1 MAYIQNGIGYTLK
14 CDKCGTLLHRKGKDK
29 PFLSLDINELDSIAK
44 EYGWLINKRVHK
56 CTKFYLYKITIM
68 TESDLKYWKAVLNG
82 VVPEHLVTPEVVAL
96 RDQQNKMLSL
106 MAKKNAD
113 YGNAFN
119 KGCDK
124 LGYRYGLARMYDKA
138 NRLVHLIE
146 DDFQGYSNPN
156 VEDESM
162 FDTIQDL
169 GNYCNMLLA
178 WQASNDGHE
187 PTIPSTGRVETVFID
202 ISNLV
207 KTDKL
212 ILIEETSKKDVTNEI
227 ISAYG
232 FEHLC
237 KDKDGYVYN
246 LSADDKEI
254 PVTSEHKE
262 NIVAISHEDYEA
274 GKDFVKR
281 KK

>member
-1 MAYIQNGIGYTLK
+1 
-14 CDKCGTLLHRKGKDK
+14 
-29 PFLSLDINELDSIAK
+29 
-44 EYGWLINKRVHK
+44 
-56 CTKFYLYKITIM
+56 M
-68 TESDLKYWKAVLNG
+68 TESGLNFWKTVLNG
-82 VVPEHLVTPEVVAL
+82 IVPEHLVTPEVVAL

-138 NRLVHLIE
+138 NRLIHLIE
-146 DDFQGYSNPN
+146 DDFQGYNNPN
-156 VEDESM
+156 VKDESM

-169 GNYCNMLLA
+169 ANYCNMLLA
-178 WQASNDGHE
+178 WQASNDGNE
-187 PTIPSTGRVETVFID
+187 IKIPSIVAVGSSFID
-202 ISNLV
+202 ISTLI
-207 KTDKL
+207 KTDRL
-212 ILIEETSKKDVTNEI
+212 ILIEETSKRDVTNEI
-227 ISAYG
+227 MSAYG
-232 FEHLC
+232 VEHLC

-246 LSADDKEI
+246 LSADNKEI

-262 NIVAISHEDYEA
+262 NVIAMSPEEYDA
-274 GKDFVKR
+274 GKDFVKH

>member
-1 MAYIQNGIGYTLK
+1 
-14 CDKCGTLLHRKGKDK
+14 
-29 PFLSLDINELDSIAK
+29 
-44 EYGWLINKRVHK
+44 
-56 CTKFYLYKITIM
+56 
-68 TESDLKYWKAVLNG
+68 
-82 VVPEHLVTPEVVAL
+82 
-96 RDQQNKMLSL
+96 

-138 NRLVHLIE
+138 NRLIHLIE
-146 DDFQGYSNPN
+146 DDFQGYNNPN
-156 VEDESM
+156 VKDENI

-178 WQASNDGHE
+178 WQDSNDGRK
-187 PTIPSTGRVETVFID
+187 PAIPFMGGLETVFID

-212 ILIEETSKKDVTNEI
+212 VLIEETSRKDVTNEI
-227 ISAYG
+227 IAAYG

-237 KDKDGYVYN
+237 RDNDGYVYN

-262 NIVAISHEDYEA
+262 NVIAMSPEDYGA
-274 GKDFVKR
+274 IKVCKH
-281 KK
+281 KN

>member
-1 MAYIQNGIGYTLK
+1 
-14 CDKCGTLLHRKGKDK
+14 
-29 PFLSLDINELDSIAK
+29 
-44 EYGWLINKRVHK
+44 
-56 CTKFYLYKITIM
+56 M
-68 TESDLKYWKAVLNG
+68 TENDLNYWKAALNG
-82 VVPEHLVTPEVVAL
+82 VVPKELITPEVVAL
-96 RDQQNKMLSL
+96 RDQQNKMLNL

-138 NRLVHLIE
+138 NRLIHLIE
-146 DDFQGYSNPN
+146 NDFKACNKLN
-156 VEDESM
+156 IEDESM

-169 GNYCNMLLA
+169 GNYCNMLLS
-178 WQASNDGHE
+178 WLEGES
-187 PTIPSTGRVETVFID
+187 TIPSTGELETSFID
-202 ISNLV
+202 ISTLV
-207 KTDKL
+207 KTSKL
-212 ILIEETSKKDVTNEI
+212 ILIEETSRKDVTFEI
-227 ISAYG
+227 IDAYG

-246 LSADDKEI
+246 LSADNKEI

-262 NIVAISHEDYEA
+262 NVIAMSPEDYVSR
-274 GKDFVKR
+274 KDFVKH

>member
-1 MAYIQNGIGYTLK
+1 
-14 CDKCGTLLHRKGKDK
+14 
-29 PFLSLDINELDSIAK
+29 
-44 EYGWLINKRVHK
+44 
-56 CTKFYLYKITIM
+56 M
-68 TESDLKYWKAVLNG
+68 TESDLNYWKATLNG
-82 VVPEHLVTPEVVAL
+82 VVQEHLVTPEVVAL
-96 RDQQNKMLSL
+96 RDQQNKMLNL

-138 NRLVHLIE
+138 NRLVKLIE
-146 DDFQGYSNPN
+146 DDFNGYNNPN
-156 VEDESM
+156 VEDETM

-178 WQASNDGHE
+178 WQASNDGRE
-187 PTIPSTGRVETVFID
+187 PTIPFTGRVESTFID
-202 ISNLV
+202 ISTLV
-207 KTDKL
+207 KTD
-212 ILIEETSKKDVTNEI
+212 KKDVTNEI
-227 ISAYG
+227 IAAYG

-237 KDKDGYVYN
+237 RDKDGYVYN
-246 LSADDKEI
+246 LSANDKEI

-262 NIVAISHEDYEA
+262 NVVAMSPNDYAA

>member
-1 MAYIQNGIGYTLK
+1 
-14 CDKCGTLLHRKGKDK
+14 
-29 PFLSLDINELDSIAK
+29 
-44 EYGWLINKRVHK
+44 
-56 CTKFYLYKITIM
+56 M
-68 TESDLKYWKAVLNG
+68 TESDLKYWKTVLNG
-82 VVPEHLVTPEVVAL
+82 VVPEHLVTLEVVAL
-96 RDQQNKMLSL
+96 RDQQNKMLNL

-138 NRLVHLIE
+138 NRLIHLIE
-146 DDFQGYSNPN
+146 DDFQGYNNPN
-156 VEDESM
+156 VKDESM

-169 GNYCNMLLA
+169 ANYCNMLLA
-178 WQASNDGHE
+178 WQASNEGNE
-187 PTIPSTGRVETVFID
+187 PMIPSTGGVESAFID
-202 ISNLV
+202 ISTLV

-212 ILIEETSKKDVTNEI
+212 VLIEASSRKDVTNEI
-227 ISAYG
+227 IAAYG
-232 FEHLC
+232 SDHLC
-237 KDKDGYVYN
+237 KDKDDYVYN
-246 LSADDKEI
+246 LSADNKEI

-262 NIVAISHEDYEA
+262 DVIAISPNDYAA

>member
-1 MAYIQNGIGYTLK
+1 
-14 CDKCGTLLHRKGKDK
+14 
-29 PFLSLDINELDSIAK
+29 
-44 EYGWLINKRVHK
+44 
-56 CTKFYLYKITIM
+56 M
-68 TESDLKYWKAVLNG
+68 TESDLNYWKATLNG
-82 VVPEHLVTPEVVAL
+82 VVPKHLVTPEVVAL
-96 RDQQNKMLSL
+96 RDQQNKMLNL

-124 LGYRYGLARMYDKA
+124 LGYKYGLARMYDKL
-138 NRLVHLIE
+138 NRLIHFIE
-146 DDFQGYSNPN
+146 DDFNGCNNAPN

-187 PTIPSTGRVETVFID
+187 PAMPFTGGLEKSFID
-202 ISNLV
+202 ISILV

-212 ILIEETSKKDVTNEI
+212 ILIEESSKRIVTNEI
-227 ISAYG
+227 IAAYG
-232 FEHLC
+232 FENLC

-246 LSADDKEI
+246 LSADNKEI

-262 NIVAISHEDYEA
+262 NVIAMTSEDYEN
-274 GKDFVKR
+274 GKDFVKH

>member
-1 MAYIQNGIGYTLK
+1 
-14 CDKCGTLLHRKGKDK
+14 
-29 PFLSLDINELDSIAK
+29 
-44 EYGWLINKRVHK
+44 
-56 CTKFYLYKITIM
+56 M
-68 TESDLKYWKAVLNG
+68 TESDLNYWKATLNG
-82 VVPEHLVTPEVVAL
+82 VVPKHLVTPEVVAL
-96 RDQQNKMLSL
+96 RDQQNKMLNL

-138 NRLVHLIE
+138 NRLIHLIE

-169 GNYCNMLLA
+169 ANYCNMLLA
-178 WQASNDGHE
+178 WKAGDCGLE

-202 ISNLV
+202 ISTLV

-212 ILIEETSKKDVTNEI
+212 ILVEETSRKDVTNEI
-227 ISAYG
+227 IASYG
-232 FEHLC
+232 FENLC
-237 KDKDGYVYN
+237 KDEDDYVYN
-246 LSADDKEI
+246 LSADNKEI

-262 NIVAISHEDYEA
+262 NVIALSPEEYDA
-274 GKDFVKR
+274 RKDSVKH

>member
-1 MAYIQNGIGYTLK
+1 
-14 CDKCGTLLHRKGKDK
+14 
-29 PFLSLDINELDSIAK
+29 
-44 EYGWLINKRVHK
+44 
-56 CTKFYLYKITIM
+56 M
-68 TESDLKYWKAVLNG
+68 TESDLNYWKAALNG
-82 VVPEHLVTPEVVAL
+82 VVPKHLVTPEVVAL
-96 RDQQNKMLSL
+96 RDQQNKMLNL

-138 NRLVHLIE
+138 NRLVKLIE
-146 DDFQGYSNPN
+146 DDFNGYNKPN
-156 VEDESM
+156 VEDETI

-178 WQASNDGHE
+178 WQASNDGNE
-187 PTIPSTGRVETVFID
+187 PTMPFTGGVEKSFID
-202 ISNLV
+202 ISTLV
-207 KTDKL
+207 KTSKL
-212 ILIEETSKKDVTNEI
+212 ILIEETSRKDVTFEI
-227 ISAYG
+227 IDAYG

-246 LSADDKEI
+246 LSADNKEI
-254 PVTSEHKE
+254 LVTSEHKE
-262 NIVAISHEDYEA
+262 NVIAMTSEDYENV
-274 GKDFVKR
+274 KDFVKR

>member
-1 MAYIQNGIGYTLK
+1 
-14 CDKCGTLLHRKGKDK
+14 
-29 PFLSLDINELDSIAK
+29 
-44 EYGWLINKRVHK
+44 
-56 CTKFYLYKITIM
+56 M
-68 TESDLKYWKAVLNG
+68 TESDLKYWKAVLG
-82 VVPEHLVTPEVVAL
+82 PIVPEHLVTPEVVAL

-138 NRLVHLIE
+138 NRLVKLIE
-146 DDFQGYSNPN
+146 DDFNGYCKPN
-156 VEDESM
+156 VEDETM
-162 FDTIQDL
+162 FDTVQDL

-178 WQASNDGHE
+178 WLSTAVEGE
-187 PTIPSTGRVETVFID
+187 PQIPFTGSVESTFID

-227 ISAYG
+227 IAAYG

-274 GKDFVKR
+274 GTDFVKR

>member
-1 MAYIQNGIGYTLK
+1 
-14 CDKCGTLLHRKGKDK
+14 
-29 PFLSLDINELDSIAK
+29 
-44 EYGWLINKRVHK
+44 
-56 CTKFYLYKITIM
+56 M
-68 TESDLKYWKAVLNG
+68 TESDLNYWKAALNG
-82 VVPEHLVTPEVVAL
+82 IVPKELITPEVVAL
-96 RDQQNKMLSL
+96 RDQQNKMLNL

-113 YGNAFN
+113 YDNAFN
-119 KGCDK
+119 KGCYK

-138 NRLVHLIE
+138 NRLIHLIE
-146 DDFQGYSNPN
+146 DDFKGCNKPN

-178 WQASNDGHE
+178 WLNTTVEGE
-187 PTIPSTGRVETVFID
+187 PTILSTGELETSFID
-202 ISNLV
+202 ISTLV
-207 KTDKL
+207 KTSKL
-212 ILIEETSKKDVTNEI
+212 ILIEETSRKDVTFEI
-227 ISAYG
+227 IDAYG

-262 NIVAISHEDYEA
+262 NVIAMSPEDYASRKE
-274 GKDFVKR
+274 FVKH

>member
-1 MAYIQNGIGYTLK
+1 
-14 CDKCGTLLHRKGKDK
+14 
-29 PFLSLDINELDSIAK
+29 
-44 EYGWLINKRVHK
+44 
-56 CTKFYLYKITIM
+56 M
-68 TESDLKYWKAVLNG
+68 TESDLKYWKATLNG

-96 RDQQNKMLSL
+96 RDQQNKMLNL

-119 KGCDK
+119 KGCNK
-124 LGYRYGLARMYDKA
+124 LGYKYGLARMYDKL
-138 NRLVHLIE
+138 NRLIHFIE
-146 DDFQGYSNPN
+146 DDFSGYNKPN
-156 VEDESM
+156 VEDETM

-178 WQASNDGHE
+178 WQASSYGYE
-187 PTIPSTGRVETVFID
+187 PTIPLTGGVEKSFID
-202 ISNLV
+202 ISTLV

-212 ILIEETSKKDVTNEI
+212 ILVEESSKQIVTNEI
-227 ISAYG
+227 IAAYG
-232 FEHLC
+232 FENLC

-246 LSADDKEI
+246 LFADNKEI

-262 NIVAISHEDYEA
+262 NVIAMTSEDYEN

>member
-1 MAYIQNGIGYTLK
+1 
-14 CDKCGTLLHRKGKDK
+14 
-29 PFLSLDINELDSIAK
+29 
-44 EYGWLINKRVHK
+44 
-56 CTKFYLYKITIM
+56 M
-68 TESDLKYWKAVLNG
+68 TESDLNYWKAALNG
-82 VVPEHLVTPEVVAL
+82 VVPKHLVTPEVVAL
-96 RDQQNKMLSL
+96 RDQQNKMLNL

-124 LGYRYGLARMYDKA
+124 LGYKYGLARMYDKL
-138 NRLVHLIE
+138 NRLIHFIE
-146 DDFQGYSNPN
+146 DDFNGYNNAPN
-156 VEDESM
+156 IEDETM

-178 WQASNDGHE
+178 WQASNEGHE
-187 PTIPSTGRVETVFID
+187 PAIPFTGGLEKSFID

-207 KTDKL
+207 KTNKI
-212 ILIEETSKKDVTNEI
+212 ILIEETSKRIVTNEI
-227 ISAYG
+227 IAAYG
-232 FEHLC
+232 FENLC

-246 LSADDKEI
+246 LSVDNKEI

-262 NIVAISHEDYEA
+262 NVIAMTSEEYNA
-274 GKDFVKR
+274 GKDFRKR

>member
-1 MAYIQNGIGYTLK
+1 
-14 CDKCGTLLHRKGKDK
+14 
-29 PFLSLDINELDSIAK
+29 
-44 EYGWLINKRVHK
+44 
-56 CTKFYLYKITIM
+56 M
-68 TESDLKYWKAVLNG
+68 TENDLKYWKTVLNG

-96 RDQQNKMLSL
+96 RYQQNKMLNL

-138 NRLVHLIE
+138 NRLVKLIE
-146 DDFQGYSNPN
+146 DDFNGYYKPN
-156 VEDESM
+156 VADETM
-162 FDTIQDL
+162 FDTVQDL

-178 WQASNDGHE
+178 WLSTTVEGE
-187 PTIPSTGRVETVFID
+187 PQIPSTGRVESTFID
-202 ISNLV
+202 ISTLV

-212 ILIEETSKKDVTNEI
+212 ILIEESTKKDVTNEI
-227 ISAYG
+227 IAAYG

-274 GKDFVKR
+274 GTDFVKR

>member
-1 MAYIQNGIGYTLK
+1 
-14 CDKCGTLLHRKGKDK
+14 
-29 PFLSLDINELDSIAK
+29 
-44 EYGWLINKRVHK
+44 
-56 CTKFYLYKITIM
+56 M
-68 TESDLKYWKAVLNG
+68 TESDLKYWKATLNK
-82 VVPEHLVTPEVVAL
+82 VVPNHLVTPEVVAL
-96 RDQQNKMLSL
+96 RDQQNMMLNL

-138 NRLVHLIE
+138 NRLIHLIE
-146 DDFQGYSNPN
+146 DDFQGYNNPN
-156 VEDESM
+156 VKDENM

-178 WQASNDGHE
+178 WLHTTVEGE
-187 PTIPSTGRVETVFID
+187 PSIPSTGGLETVFID
-202 ISNLV
+202 ISTLV

-212 ILIEETSKKDVTNEI
+212 VLIEETSKKDVTNEI
-227 ISAYG
+227 IAAYG
-232 FEHLC
+232 FENLC
-237 KDKDGYVYN
+237 RDNDGYVYN

-262 NIVAISHEDYEA
+262 NVIAMSPEDYAA

>member
-1 MAYIQNGIGYTLK
+1 
-14 CDKCGTLLHRKGKDK
+14 
-29 PFLSLDINELDSIAK
+29 
-44 EYGWLINKRVHK
+44 
-56 CTKFYLYKITIM
+56 M

-96 RDQQNKMLSL
+96 RDQQNKMLNL

-178 WQASNDGHE
+178 WQASDNGHE

-212 ILIEETSKKDVTNEI
+212 ILIEETSKRDVTNEI
-227 ISAYG
+227 IASYG
-232 FEHLC
+232 FDHLC

-262 NIVAISHEDYEA
+262 NIIAISHNDY
-274 GKDFVKR
+274 GPVRDSVKH

>member
-1 MAYIQNGIGYTLK
+1 
-14 CDKCGTLLHRKGKDK
+14 
-29 PFLSLDINELDSIAK
+29 
-44 EYGWLINKRVHK
+44 
-56 CTKFYLYKITIM
+56 M
-68 TESDLKYWKAVLNG
+68 TERDLKYWKTMLNG
-82 VVPEHLVTPEVVAL
+82 VVPEHLVTPEVIAL

-138 NRLVHLIE
+138 NRLIHLIE
-146 DDFQGYSNPN
+146 DDFKGCNKPN

-178 WQASNDGHE
+178 WLNTTVEGE
-187 PTIPSTGRVETVFID
+187 PTIPSTGDLETSFID
-202 ISNLV
+202 ISTLV
-207 KTDKL
+207 KTSKL

-227 ISAYG
+227 IAAYG
-232 FEHLC
+232 FDHLC
-237 KDKDGYVYN
+237 RDNDGYVYN

-254 PVTSEHKE
+254 PVTSENKE
-262 NIVAISHEDYEA
+262 NVIAMSPEDYA
-274 GKDFVKR
+274 SR
-281 KK
+281 KALLNIKSK

>member
-1 MAYIQNGIGYTLK
+1 M
-14 CDKCGTLLHRKGKDK
+14 
-29 PFLSLDINELDSIAK
+29 
-44 EYGWLINKRVHK
+44 
-56 CTKFYLYKITIM
+56 TK
-68 TESDLKYWKAVLNG
+68 SDLKYWKAVLNG

-96 RDQQNKMLSL
+96 RDQQNKMLNL

-146 DDFQGYSNPN
+146 DDFNGYNNPN

-178 WQASNDGHE
+178 WQASNDGNE

-202 ISNLV
+202 ISTLV
-207 KTDKL
+207 KTYRL

-227 ISAYG
+227 IAAYG
-232 FEHLC
+232 FENLY

-246 LSADDKEI
+246 LSADNKEI
-254 PVTSEHKE
+254 PVTSENKE
-262 NIVAISHEDYEA
+262 NVVAISPEEYAA
-274 GKDFVKR
+274 GKDFVKH

>member
-1 MAYIQNGIGYTLK
+1 
-14 CDKCGTLLHRKGKDK
+14 
-29 PFLSLDINELDSIAK
+29 
-44 EYGWLINKRVHK
+44 
-56 CTKFYLYKITIM
+56 M
-68 TESDLKYWKAVLNG
+68 TESDLKYWKTVLNR

-138 NRLVHLIE
+138 NRLIHLIE
-146 DDFQGYSNPN
+146 DDFQGYNNPN
-156 VEDESM
+156 VKDESM

-169 GNYCNMLLA
+169 ANYCNMLLA
-178 WQASNDGHE
+178 WQASNDGNE
-187 PTIPSTGRVETVFID
+187 IKIPSIVAVGSSFID
-202 ISNLV
+202 ISTLI
-207 KTDKL
+207 KTDRL
-212 ILIEETSKKDVTNEI
+212 ILIEETSKRDVTNEI
-227 ISAYG
+227 MSAYG
-232 FEHLC
+232 VEHLC

-246 LSADDKEI
+246 LSADNKEI

-262 NIVAISHEDYEA
+262 NVIAMSPEEYDA
-274 GKDFVKR
+274 GKDFVKH

>member
-1 MAYIQNGIGYTLK
+1 
-14 CDKCGTLLHRKGKDK
+14 
-29 PFLSLDINELDSIAK
+29 
-44 EYGWLINKRVHK
+44 
-56 CTKFYLYKITIM
+56 M

-82 VVPEHLVTPEVVAL
+82 VVPEHIVTPEVVAL
-96 RDQQNKMLSL
+96 RDQQNKMLNL

-162 FDTIQDL
+162 FD
-169 GNYCNMLLA
+169 N
-178 WQASNDGHE
+178 GHE
-187 PTIPSTGRVETVFID
+187 ATIPFTGGVEKSFID
-202 ISNLV
+202 ISTLV

-274 GKDFVKR
+274 GKDFVKC

>member
-1 MAYIQNGIGYTLK
+1 
-14 CDKCGTLLHRKGKDK
+14 
-29 PFLSLDINELDSIAK
+29 
-44 EYGWLINKRVHK
+44 
-56 CTKFYLYKITIM
+56 M

-96 RDQQNKMLSL
+96 RDQQNKMLNL

-124 LGYRYGLARMYDKA
+124 LGYKYGLARMYDKL
-138 NRLVHLIE
+138 NRLIHFIE
-146 DDFQGYSNPN
+146 DDFNGYNNAPN
-156 VEDESM
+156 VEDETM

-178 WQASNDGHE
+178 WQASNKE
-187 PTIPSTGRVETVFID
+187 YESAIPFTGDLEKSFID
-202 ISNLV
+202 ISTLV

-212 ILIEETSKKDVTNEI
+212 ILVEESSKRIVTNEI
-227 ISAYG
+227 IAAYG
-232 FEHLC
+232 FENLC

-246 LSADDKEI
+246 LSADNKEI

-262 NIVAISHEDYEA
+262 NVIAMTSEDYEN
-274 GKDFVKR
+274 GKDFVKH

>member
-1 MAYIQNGIGYTLK
+1 
-14 CDKCGTLLHRKGKDK
+14 
-29 PFLSLDINELDSIAK
+29 
-44 EYGWLINKRVHK
+44 
-56 CTKFYLYKITIM
+56 M
-68 TESDLKYWKAVLNG
+68 TENDLNYWKAALNG
-82 VVPEHLVTPEVVAL
+82 VVPKELITPEVVAL
-96 RDQQNKMLSL
+96 RDQQNKMLNL

-138 NRLVHLIE
+138 NRLIHLIE
-146 DDFQGYSNPN
+146 DDFKGCNKPN

-178 WQASNDGHE
+178 WLEGE
-187 PTIPSTGRVETVFID
+187 TTIPSTGELETSFID
-202 ISNLV
+202 ISTLV
-207 KTDKL
+207 KTSKL
-212 ILIEETSKKDVTNEI
+212 ILIEETSRKDVTFEI
-227 ISAYG
+227 IDAYG

-254 PVTSEHKE
+254 PVTSENKE
-262 NIVAISHEDYEA
+262 NVIAMSPEDYTSRKE
-274 GKDFVKR
+274 FVKH